1 MLKKVLNCHI
11 PQTVMALKLI
21 DYGSPEYKQM
31 VQLRYNILRKPLG
44 LDFDPQELE
53 KEHNDILLGCFDDSK
68 LEGCCLLTQS
78 GPKEVRLRQM
88 AVISGLQGKGIGKAL
103 IQFAE
108 NIARDRGF
116 KMICMHARKS
126 ALGFYEKL
134 GYEKIGEEFMEVTIP
149 HYKMEKKL

>member
-1 MLKKVLNCHI
+1 
-11 PQTVMALKLI
+11 
-21 DYGSPEYKQM
+21 M
-31 VQLRYNILRKPLG
+31 VQLRYNMLRKPLG
-44 LDFDPQELE
+44 LAFDQQELE
-53 KEHNDILLGCFDDSK
+53 QECNDILLGCFDDGK

-78 GPKEVRLRQM
+78 GPKAVRLRQM

-116 KMICMHARKS
+116 NTICMHARKS
-126 ALGFYEKL
+126 AMGFYEKL
-134 GYEKIGEEFMEVTIP
+134 GYEKNGDEFTEVTIP